1 MMLFALLGK
10 QQSLEYFNNSF
21 FCTGFGDLKK
31 WVHTCMKIV
40 ASTPSDQKH
49 LCFLTDHTGALPA
62 SERVPLG

>member
-21 FCTGFGDLKK
+21 FCTVFGDLKK
-31 WVHTCMKIV
+31 RVHTCMKIV

-49 LCFLTDHTGALPA
+49 VCVF
-62 SERVPLG
+62 